1 MHHASEYAQRE
12 DLHLPVVLVCW
23 GGYTSGS
30 QYNYVDSASLSTE
43 TTCEG
48 VDPLPKNCGGL
59 RSGYAGT
66 LKRFES
72 TCLRPDGTFLLYM
85 MRLNAGDIITNELIQ
100 ALFERY
106 IRHEKLAAASPIK
119 EGVSASVSSPNPSV
133 DAKGDAGSILKQR
146 FV

>member
-1 MHHASEYAQRE
+1 MATLQAVSIITWTLRLSLRKRRVRALIHYLKIAEAYDQGMRE
-12 DLHLPVVLVCW
+12 
-23 GGYTSGS
+23 
-30 QYNYVDSASLSTE
+30 
-43 TTCEG
+43 
-48 VDPLPKNCGGL
+48 
-59 RSGYAGT
+59 T